1 MIGELRKTYV
11 ILLIPVI
18 VGFAVCFVVNT
29 YDLVGLGP
37 TKFKGIIAPLLF
49 SLSVVFAIALPI
61 FFRSLFAHKVRQKKG
76 VSEADLLKFE
86 RTFLYIALVT
96 PYIALA
102 GYVLELP
109 RFHLG
114 GTVIMAL
121 YAVYYYFPSQKRIQ
135 FERRIFRVR

>member
-1 MIGELRKTYV
+1 MINELRRTYFR
-11 ILLIPVI
+11 LLVPVI
-18 VGFAVCFVVNT
+18 VGFVVYFVAKT
-29 YDLVGLGP
+29 YDLFDFGP
-37 TKFKGIIAPLLF
+37 TKFHEILAPLLF
-49 SLSVVFAIALPI
+49 ILSVVFSIALPV
-61 FFRSLFAHKVRQKKG
+61 FLRTVFAHSVRQKKS

-96 PYIALA
+96 PFIALA
-102 GYVLELP
+102 GYILELP